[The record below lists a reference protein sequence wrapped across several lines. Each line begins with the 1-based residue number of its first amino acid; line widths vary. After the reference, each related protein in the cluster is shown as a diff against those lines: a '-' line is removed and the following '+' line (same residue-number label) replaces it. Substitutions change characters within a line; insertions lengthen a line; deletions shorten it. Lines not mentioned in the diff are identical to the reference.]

1 MKIINVLEVNN
12 TLGEGPLWHV
22 DEQVLYW
29 VDIVG
34 KTINRFSPSTGEHKV
49 YPQQEEISVI
59 GFREKGGFIAAGR
72 NGFKFWSEQDNQLT
86 SIADPEADKPQ
97 ARFNDGKVD
106 RAGRFWAGTMTPK
119 DATSALYRMDSDL
132 SIHLMENGITI
143 SNGIGWSPDDLLMY
157 YVDSL
162 RYTIF
167 VYDHEIET
175 GEIKNR
181 RAFKHFSPG
190 YGTPDGLTIDCQG
203 CIWCAFWGGSKV
215 VCFNPNGDMTLE
227 IPLPVSQPTSCA
239 FGGDDLSDLYIT
251 SARDGLSD
259 AELMEQPLAGSLFV
273 VKTNVCGLAEP
284 KFLG

>member
-1 MKIINVLEVNN
+1 MKIISVLEVNN

-34 KTINRFSPSTGEHKV
+34 KTINRFMPSTGEHKV

-132 SIHLMENGITI
+132 SVHLMENGITI
-143 SNGIGWSPDDLLMY
+143 SNGIGWSPDNHLMY

-167 VYDHEIET
+167 VYDFELET

-181 RAFKHFSPG
+181 RAFRYFSPG
-190 YGTPDGLTIDCQG
+190 YGTPDGLTIDSRG
-203 CIWCAFWGGSKV
+203 FIWCAFWGGSKV
-215 VCFNPNGDMTLE
+215 VCFNPDGDMTLE

-251 SARDGLSD
+251 SAREGLSD
-259 AELMEQPLAGSLFV
+259 AELKAQPLAGSLFV
-273 VKTNVCGLAEP
+273 VETDVCGLAEP